1 LMTRMMPGTSAS
13 LARRIMAVKQPQR
26 VRVINRVTRDRFAS
40 ALRGFGPIGLLAI
53 AVILAGSVAGPPF
66 AAGLVFVWAWLSRT
80 PWREIGFSRPKR
92 WSTTLVIG
100 IAFGILFKL
109 VMKAVV
115 MPLFGAPA
123 INPAYHY
130 LAGNTA
136 ALPGMI
142 LAVIFGAGFGE
153 EIFFRGYLFERL
165 GKLFRAKAAILA
177 ITSLWFGLVHY
188 QGQGV
193 AGVEQAIITGLVLGG
208 IYLAAGHLWIS
219 ILAHIAFDLT
229 AVAIIYF
236 DVEAAVAHLLFA

>member
-1 LMTRMMPGTSAS
+1 MGALDLLFGN
-13 LARRIMAVKQPQR
+13 I
-26 VRVINRVTRDRFAS
+26 IVTIG
-40 ALRGFGPIGLLAI
+40 AL
-53 AVILAGSVAGPPF
+53 
-66 AAGLVFVWAWLSRT
+66 LVLVWVYST
-80 PWREIGFSRPKR
+80 GKPCREIGYVRPR
-92 WSTTLVIG
+92 SWLGSLAVG
-100 IAFGILFKL
+100 FGFGCAFKL

-165 GKLFRAKAAILA
+165 GKLFGAKAAILA

-229 AVAIIYF
+229 AVAIIYS

>member
-1 LMTRMMPGTSAS
+1 RPFQRRMRGRVLP
-13 LARRIMAVKQPQR
+13 RRRA
-26 VRVINRVTRDRFAS
+26 A
-40 ALRGFGPIGLLAI
+40 AI
-53 AVILAGSVAGPPF
+53 H
-66 AAGLVFVWAWLSRT
+66 
-80 PWREIGFSRPKR
+80 
-92 WSTTLVIG
+92 
-100 IAFGILFKL
+100 
-109 VMKAVV
+109 
-115 MPLFGAPA
+115 
-123 INPAYHY
+123 PAYHY

-142 LAVIFGAGFGE
+142 LAVILGAGFGE

-165 GKLFRAKAAILA
+165 GKVFRAKAAILA

-229 AVAIIYF
+229 AVAIIYS
-236 DVEAAVAHLLFA
+236 DV

>member
-1 LMTRMMPGTSAS
+1 M
-13 LARRIMAVKQPQR
+13 KQPQR

-165 GKLFRAKAAILA
+165 GKLFGAKAAILA